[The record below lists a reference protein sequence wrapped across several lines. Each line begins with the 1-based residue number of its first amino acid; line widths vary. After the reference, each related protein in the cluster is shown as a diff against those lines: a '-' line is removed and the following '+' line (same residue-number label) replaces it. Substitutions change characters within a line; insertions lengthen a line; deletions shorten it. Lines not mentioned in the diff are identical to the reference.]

1 MADIVTTRTI
11 INGKRNLVVK
21 TVDLSDG
28 TGVANYTMV
37 SAAAF
42 GLTAAK
48 TTIWKVMVDVRN
60 GRLQIIWGGATPDLA
75 LVFGGQ
81 GSGNFDY
88 SDYGGLYNNATNPT
102 GDILLTFDNASPGSS
117 FTVSLE
123 LKKNQ

>member
-28 TGVANYTMV
+28 TGIVNYPMI

-42 GLTAAK
+42 NITPHASLWE
-48 TTIWKVMVDVRN
+48 IMVDVRN
-60 GRLQIIWGGATPDLA
+60 GRLQVIWDGVTPDLA

-88 SDYGGLYNNATNPT
+88 SDYGGLYNSAIQPT
-102 GDILLTFDNASPGSS
+102 GNIFLTFDNAGPGSS
-117 FTVSLE
+117 FTVQIE